1 MELVIILLAAGAVLL
16 MLETVL
22 PGLIVGLCGIAC
34 WVAAVAVA
42 FQRTENGPWVLLFV
56 MAGGGIGTVLWFNY
70 FPRTR
75 YAQSLMLHNTIGGE
89 PEADQS
95 LLGQEGVAQSDLRP
109 SGVATINDRRMDV
122 VAEGGLIEAG
132 TEIKVVEVTG
142 LRVVVRALD

>member
-1 MELVIILLAAGAVLL
+1 MDLVYILLVAGAVLL

-22 PGLIVGLCGIAC
+22 PGLIVGLCGLAC
-34 WVAAVAVA
+34 WMAAVAVA
-42 FQRTENGPWVLLFV
+42 FQRTDQGIWVLLFV
-56 MAGGGIGTVLWFNY
+56 LAGGGIGAVLWFKY

-75 YAQSLMLHNTIGGE
+75 YAQSLMLKNTIGGE
-89 PEADQS
+89 PEVDQS
-95 LLGQEGVAQSDLRP
+95 LLDQVGVAHSDLRP

-122 VAEGGLIEAG
+122 LAEGGMIEAG

>member
-1 MELVIILLAAGAVLL
+1 MELVIILLVAGAVLL

-22 PGLIVGLCGIAC
+22 PGLIVGLCGFAC

-56 MAGGGIGTVLWFNY
+56 MAGGGIGTVLWFKY
-70 FPRTR
+70 FPRSR
-75 YAQSLMLHNTIGGE
+75 YAQSLMLDNTIGGE
-89 PEADQS
+89 PEVDLSLMDQV
-95 LLGQEGVAQSDLRP
+95 GVALSDLRP

-122 VAEGGLIEAG
+122 LAEGGLIEAG

>member
-34 WVAAVAVA
+34 WVAAVAAA

-56 MAGGGIGTVLWFNY
+56 MAGGGIGAVLWFKY

-75 YAQSLMLHNTIGGE
+75 YAQSLMLKNKYCRCYY
-89 PEADQS
+89 
-95 LLGQEGVAQSDLRP
+95 L
-109 SGVATINDRRMDV
+109 
-122 VAEGGLIEAG
+122 
-132 TEIKVVEVTG
+132 KCC
-142 LRVVVRALD
+142 